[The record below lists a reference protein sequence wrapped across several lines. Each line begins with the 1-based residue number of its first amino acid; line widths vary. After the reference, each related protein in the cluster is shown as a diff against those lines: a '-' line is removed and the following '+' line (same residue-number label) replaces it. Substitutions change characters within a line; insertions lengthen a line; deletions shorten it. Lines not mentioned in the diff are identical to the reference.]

1 MFTGIIL
8 DIGNIANI
16 ESHGNDIRA
25 LIRTQHLS
33 LDAFNPGDS
42 IAVNGVC
49 LTAIELDQNTF
60 SVDISAET
68 LNCTTLGSIAEGSRV
83 NLETALTPSTALGGH
98 MVSGHVDGVGRVES
112 LDDDGRSTRYEF
124 SAPKALAKYIAA
136 KGSIAVDGV
145 SLTVNTV
152 AQNHFSVNIIPH
164 TMEKTIFADYQAG
177 SAVNLEVDII
187 ARYLER
193 LNSADV

>member
-8 DIGNIANI
+8 DVGNIAKI

-25 LIRTQHLS
+25 QIQTQNLS
-33 LDAFNPGDS
+33 LQGFKPGDS

-49 LTAIELDQNTF
+49 LTAIELDTNTF

-68 LNCTTLGSIAEGSRV
+68 LNCTTLGNIAGGSRV

-98 MVSGHVDGVGRVES
+98 LVSGHVDGVGHVEAFH
-112 LDDDGRSTRYEF
+112 DDGRSTRYEF
-124 SAPKALAKYIAA
+124 TSPIALAKYIAA
-136 KGSIAVDGV
+136 KGSIAIDGV

-152 AQNHFSVNIIPH
+152 EQNRFSINIIPH
-164 TMEKTIFADYQAG
+164 TMEKTIFADYQVG
-177 SAVNLEVDII
+177 SEVNLEVDII

-193 LNSADV
+193 LNSAGL